1 MSNVILRHYLVL
13 WLVLNV
19 FAISLAS
26 FSVASQNEMGRPAQN
41 SRTMKSV
48 VYSNKKYGFRF
59 SLPESWKG
67 YSINVS
73 QWEGGD
79 GRTYQPGEVMPPPKK
94 GPLITIHHP
103 LSTDSNPRQ
112 DIIIMVFTKAQWKL
126 VEEDKI
132 ILSAAPVGPN
142 ELGRNA
148 KFVFALPPRFNGAG
162 IEGWQEVDE
171 IIQNHPLHAF

>member
-1 MSNVILRHYLVL
+1 MSNVTLRHYLVL
-13 WLVLNV
+13 WFVLNV

-112 DIIIMVFTKAQWKL
+112 DIIMMVFTKAQWKL

-148 KFVFALPPRFNGAG
+148 KFEFSFHSKTNASRR
-162 IEGWQEVDE
+162 
-171 IIQNHPLHAF
+171 